1 VACDIDP
8 NKLPPSQSYDQQNVQ
23 LDKADGGNHKQ
34 IDRCDVRRM
43 VAQKSAPGLARRATS
58 LGHVLG
64 NSRLSDGLVEMEPQT
79 IDRCDVRRMVAQK
92 SAWPKENRSPGGTS
106 QKTGC

>member
-64 NSRLSDGLVEMEPQT
+64 NSRLSDGLVEMEKWMADQ
-79 IDRCDVRRMVAQK
+79 QQY
-92 SAWPKENRSPGGTS
+92 NRPFAHFGLFHGR
-106 QKTGC
+106 